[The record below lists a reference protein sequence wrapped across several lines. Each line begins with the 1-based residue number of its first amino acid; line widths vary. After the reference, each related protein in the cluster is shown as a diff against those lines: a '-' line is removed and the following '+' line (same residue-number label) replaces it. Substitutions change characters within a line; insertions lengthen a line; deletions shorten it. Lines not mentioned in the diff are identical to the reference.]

1 MAGEETPR
9 MHRKLVITTAPPR
22 GAFDG
27 IGKRFPELEIV
38 DCSADRER
46 VKTEIADAHA
56 AVGAVSAEELA
67 RATRLELVQVFSQ
80 GVEHL
85 MYPEMRAHPAVVSNG
100 RGVWSPTMGEHIL
113 AMLLAIYRRFP
124 GFIRSQQARQWA
136 RDGSEPFRYA
146 RLTGKTV
153 AMLGT
158 GDIAQY
164 TVELLRPFGCRL
176 IGINRT
182 GRAIDG
188 YDALDDVVR
197 TAAHGAPT
205 DPAGGDPACWRGIV
219 RRLREAL
226 PQADALVCS
235 LPNTPETK
243 ALLGAEEF
251 ALMRETA
258 VFVNVGRGTCVDEPA
273 LIAAL
278 RDGTIAAAGL
288 DVFAVEPLP
297 EDSPLWGME
306 NVLITP
312 HMSALS
318 PDYIDRV
325 RKILFENLERLR
337 DGRPFLNRV
346 DKTAGY

>member
-1 MAGEETPR
+1 MADEETPR

-27 IGKRFPELEIV
+27 IGERFPELEIV
-38 DCSADRER
+38 DCSGERER
-46 VKTEIADAHA
+46 VETEIADAHV

-113 AMLLAIYRRFP
+113 AMLLAIYRGFP

-188 YDALDDVVR
+188 YDAVYSVER
-197 TAAHGAPT
+197 M
-205 DPAGGDPACWRGIV
+205 
-219 RRLREAL
+219 REAL

-235 LPNTPETK
+235 LPSTPETK
-243 ALLGAEEF
+243 ALLGAGEF
-251 ALMRETA
+251 ALMRQTA
-258 VFVNVGRGTCVDEPA
+258 VFVNVGRGSCVDEAA

-278 RDGTIAAAGL
+278 REGTIAAAGL

-337 DGRPFLNRV
+337 DGRPLLNRV